1 MSEACEEGLCSRDA
15 GAKKITLIQKQYSMK
30 AIIIDDERLARQ
42 ELKNLLA
49 QYKEVEVIAE
59 CSDAI
64 EAAAK
69 ISELKPDVIF
79 CDIQMPGKTGL
90 ELVEEISGAVDV
102 VFVTA
107 YDEHA
112 IKAFELNAFD
122 YLLKPVQPQRLAET
136 IKKLSDK
143 ELVKTENNSPLTVND
158 MVFVK
163 DGEKCWFV
171 KLRDIRLFESEGNYV
186 RIYFDNFRPLILRS
200 LNSLET
206 RLNDKE
212 FFRASRKHIINL
224 NYILSVEQWFN
235 GGLNVKLKDGK
246 EVEISRRQAVKLKDL
261 MSL

>member
-1 MSEACEEGLCSRDA
+1 
-15 GAKKITLIQKQYSMK
+15 MK

-49 QYKEVEVIAE
+49 AHKEIEVIAE
-59 CSDAI
+59 CSDALQ
-64 EAAAK
+64 AK
-69 ISELKPDVIF
+69 EKINELKPDVIF

-90 ELVEEISGAVDV
+90 ELAEEISGAVDI
-102 VFVTA
+102 VFITA
-107 YDEHA
+107 HDEHA

-122 YLLKPVQPQRLAET
+122 YLLKPIQPQRLSET
-136 IKKLSDK
+136 IKKLSIK
-143 ELVKTENNSPLTVND
+143 ETTNKTDNNSPLTRND
-158 MVFVK
+158 MVFIK

-171 KLRDIRLFESEGNYV
+171 KLADIRLFESEGNYV
-186 RIYFDNFRPLILRS
+186 RVYFETFRPLILRS

-206 RLNDKE
+206 RLNEKE

-224 NYILSVEQWFN
+224 NYIASVESWFN

-246 EVEISRRQAVKLKDL
+246 EVEISRRQAVKLKDM

>member
-1 MSEACEEGLCSRDA
+1 
-15 GAKKITLIQKQYSMK
+15 MK

-42 ELKNLLA
+42 ELKNLLSG
-49 QYKEVEVIAE
+49 YKEVEIVAE

-64 EAAAK
+64 QAFEK
-69 ISELKPDVIF
+69 INELKPDVIF

-90 ELVEEISGAVDV
+90 QLAEEISGAIDV
-102 VFVTA
+102 VFITA
-107 YDEHA
+107 HDEHA

-136 IKKLSDK
+136 IKKLS
-143 ELVKTENNSPLTVND
+143 VKDTSLKSENNTPLSKKD
-158 MVFVK
+158 MVFIK

-171 KLRDIRLFESEGNYV
+171 KLEDVRLFESEGNYV
-186 RIYFDNFRPLILRS
+186 RVYFDTFKPLILRS

-206 RLNDKE
+206 RLNEKE

-224 NYILSVEQWFN
+224 NYIASVEQWFN
-235 GGLNVKLKDGK
+235 SGLNVRLKDGK
-246 EVEISRRQAVKLKDL
+246 EIEISRRQAVKLKDM

>member
-1 MSEACEEGLCSRDA
+1 
-15 GAKKITLIQKQYSMK
+15 MK

-49 QYKEVEVIAE
+49 THKEIEIIAE

-64 EAAAK
+64 QAK
-69 ISELKPDVIF
+69 EKINELKPDVIF

-107 YDEHA
+107 YDDHA

-136 IKKLSDK
+136 IKKLSIK
-143 ELVKTENNSPLTVND
+143 ETSNKSDNNSPLTIND
-158 MVFVK
+158 MVFIK

-171 KLRDIRLFESEGNYV
+171 KLSDIRLFESEGNYV
-186 RIYFDNFRPLILRS
+186 RVYFETFRPLILRS
-200 LNSLET
+200 LNSLES
-206 RLNDKE
+206 RLNEKE

-224 NYILSVEQWFN
+224 NFIASVESWFN

-246 EVEISRRQAVKLKDL
+246 EVEISRRQAVKLKDM

>member
-1 MSEACEEGLCSRDA
+1 
-15 GAKKITLIQKQYSMK
+15 MK

-49 QYKEVEVIAE
+49 THKEIEIIAE

-64 EAAAK
+64 QAK
-69 ISELKPDVIF
+69 EKINELKPDVIF
-79 CDIQMPGKTGL
+79 CEIHMPGKTGL

-136 IKKLSDK
+136 IKKLSIK
-143 ELVKTENNSPLTVND
+143 ETSNKSDNNSPLTIND
-158 MVFVK
+158 MVFIK

-171 KLRDIRLFESEGNYV
+171 KLSDIRLFESEGNYV
-186 RIYFDNFRPLILRS
+186 RVYFETFRPLILRS
-200 LNSLET
+200 LNSLES
-206 RLNDKE
+206 RLNEKE

-224 NYILSVEQWFN
+224 NFIASVESWFN

-246 EVEISRRQAVKLKDL
+246 EVEISRRQAVKLKDM